1 MSKAVQFEGFSAEL
15 RGSSIGGAKT
25 LSKTVVIPITNF
37 IIEYYS
43 KSVSPCQLVFENT
56 RDRELKISC
65 ELICDGH
72 GHITD
77 IDLPEEG
84 TYEIYI
90 IKEDGVFLQYNV
102 TIKN

>member
-1 MSKAVQFEGFSAEL
+1 MSKAVQFAGFSAEF
-15 RGSSIGGAKT
+15 RGSSIGGEKT
-25 LSKTVVIPITNF
+25 LSKTVVVPIDNF
-37 IIEYYS
+37 IIEYYA

-56 RDRELKISC
+56 RDRELKVSY

-77 IDLPEEG
+77 IELPEEG

-90 IKEDGVFLQYNV
+90 VKENGFFLQYNV
-102 TIKN
+102 TMKN